1 MFHYEK
7 TMEPTQREQLPGTVP
22 NSAGGYSFEAN
33 IWTRLDRFLIIGTE
47 ADTYYA
53 TARELSR
60 ENAHAT
66 LQCISED
73 GPRVVARIVE
83 VSDSGRAPKNDPA
96 LFALALCAKHPDP
109 KTRAAAFVALPKV
122 VRIAT
127 HLFHFA
133 EYIKALGGWGTGT
146 KRAFANWYRNM
157 ADDRLVLQA
166 IKYQQRD
173 GWSHRDVLRK
183 AHPVPVS
190 DRQKTIFHWMTH
202 GWESVGDTPHDDP
215 VLAQIWAFERGKHL
229 LAADES
235 KDLTKR
241 EAVREMVK
249 LISDYALPHECVP
262 NDLKSSPQIWEA
274 MLPSMGLG
282 ALVRNLGKMTNV
294 GLLSTLSK
302 ATAFVCERLGDV
314 DAIRQAR
321 LHPMSLLVALKVY
334 EQGHGDKGSL
344 SWTPNRRIVDALD
357 AAFYLAFKAV
367 EPTGKRFMLALDVSS
382 SMTGPYIGGM
392 PGITPRVASAAM
404 SLVTANVEPQHAFTA
419 FTSGIIPI
427 SISPSWRLAEAVRY
441 LDGFPFGGTD
451 CAAPMVYATE
461 HKIPVDEFVIYTDN
475 ETWFGDIHPCRAL
488 QQYRQKM
495 GIPAKLVTV
504 GMIGNKST
512 IADPN
517 DSGMLDVV
525 GFDTDTPALV
535 SDFVR

>member
-1 MFHYEK
+1 MFHYDQ

-33 IWTRLDRFLIIGTE
+33 IWTRLDRFLILGTE
-47 ADTYYA
+47 GDTYYS

-96 LFALALCAKHPDP
+96 LFALALCAKHSNA
-109 KTRAAAFVALPKV
+109 KTRAAAFLALPKV
-122 VRIAT
+122 ARIAT

-133 EYIKALGGWGTGT
+133 EYIKAMGGWGTGT

-190 DRQKTIFHWMTH
+190 DRQKVIFHWMTK

-215 VLAQIWAFERGKHL
+215 VLAQIWAFERGKTL
-229 LAADES
+229 LALDSFEDAAYRAA
-235 KDLTKR
+235 TK
-241 EAVREMVK
+241 EMIR
-249 LISDYALPHECVP
+249 LITEYQLPHECVP
-262 NDLKSSPQIWEA
+262 NEMKGSPEIWEA

-282 ALVRNLGKMTNV
+282 ALVRNLGKMTSV
-294 GLLSTLSK
+294 KLLTPLSM
-302 ATAFVCERLGDV
+302 ATAFVCERLADV
-314 DAIRQAR
+314 DAIRKAR
-321 LHPMSLLVALKVY
+321 LHPMALLVALKVY
-334 EQGHGDKGSL
+334 EQGHGDKGDL
-344 SWTPNRRIVDALD
+344 SWIPNPRIVDALD
-357 AAFYLAFKAV
+357 SAFYLAFKTV
-367 EPTGKRFMLALDVSS
+367 EPTNRRFMLALDVSS

-392 PGITPRVASAAM
+392 PGITPRVGSAAM
-404 SLVTANVEPQHAFTA
+404 ALVTANVEPHHAFTA

-427 SISPSWRLAEAVRY
+427 SISPRWRLNETIRY
-441 LDGFPFGGTD
+441 LNNFPYGGTD
-451 CAAPMVYATE
+451 CAAPMLYAMKE
-461 HKIPVDEFVIYTDN
+461 QIPVDTFVIYTDN

-504 GMIGNKST
+504 GMIANKRT

-535 SDFVR
+535 SDFAR